1 MELAASSFR
10 FPGKRGKYM
19 KKTILILMALLLS
32 LGLLAGCGGDASGEG
47 STVDELIAQ
56 QEQEAKHDS
65 QFYANTDLTEEEEM
79 SSSGKTYSGIMEYDP
94 ADIDLDLTTMSAT
107 MVYSEVSSMIASPED
122 YVGLIVKMDGTSASY
137 YDDTTNKTYYAC
149 IIKDATACCAQ
160 GIEYDLMEE
169 YGKDAYPADEGFVSV
184 IGEFSTYEE
193 EGQPYITLKNAQLV
207 Q

>member
-1 MELAASSFR
+1 
-10 FPGKRGKYM
+10 M
-19 KKTILILMALLLS
+19 KKILMMILVSLLAVS
-32 LGLLAGCGGDASGEG
+32 LLAGCGGDASGEG

-65 QFYANTDLTEEEEM
+65 QFYANTDLTEEEGS

-94 ADIDLDLTTMSAT
+94 ADIDLDLTEMSAT

-137 YDDTTNKTYYAC
+137 HDESTGKTYYAC

-169 YGKDAYPADEGFVSV
+169 YGEDAYPADEGFVSV